1 MTEITVDQIEEK
13 NKRKGFYTSLF
24 LHLALLILALL
35 PLLTFPTP
43 PPGQEGILVNLGMPD
58 VGQGEENAPPAK
70 AVEPIKSEPT
80 PPPPPE
86 PEPEVEP
93 EPEPT
98 PPEPEPIPE
107 PVVDPTPPKEVIT
120 DDNSKEIALQ
130 KERERKK
137 REEDRERRLEDEKKK
152 REQREADRKKQAE
165 AEADAKRKKAQEE
178 ARKKAEAK
186 AKADAER
193 RAAEAAAKAK
203 AEREA
208 AAKAEAD
215 ELGSL
220 FGGGSGSGKGKTG
233 SSGNQGDPNG
243 DPNSSNLEGVSAGA
257 GSSVGGGL
265 RGRGI
270 LNAPKVN
277 DDYNRPGI
285 IVIKVCVDGNGR
297 VTSATYTQKGS
308 NSANSTLKRIAIKN
322 AKAYKFS
329 KGTVDKQC
337 GEITYNF
344 KVK

>member
-1 MTEITVDQIEEK
+1 MAEVIIDEIEEK
-13 NKRKGFYTSLF
+13 NKKKGFYTSLF

-70 AVEPIKSEPT
+70 AVKPKKSEPT
-80 PPPPPE
+80 PPPP

-137 REEDRERRLEDEKKK
+137 REEDRERRLEDERKKK
-152 REQREADRKKQAE
+152 EQREADRKKQQREE
-165 AEADAKRKKAQEE
+165 AERKKAREE

-186 AKADAER
+186 EKADAER

-233 SSGNQGDPNG
+233 TSGNQGDRNG

-285 IVIKVCVDGNGR
+285 IVIKVCVDGSGR